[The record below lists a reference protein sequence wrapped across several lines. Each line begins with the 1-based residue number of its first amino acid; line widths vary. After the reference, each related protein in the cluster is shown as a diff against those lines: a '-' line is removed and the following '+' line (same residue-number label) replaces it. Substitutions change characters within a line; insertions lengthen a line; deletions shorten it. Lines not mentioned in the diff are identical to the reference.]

1 MLESLHAAASSQHM
15 RQAELRPTVHTAA
28 GAAELISSVRQ
39 HQAALMDSPRRGPF
53 KLLNETT
60 IALKNFRNT
69 QYYGS
74 ISIGT
79 PGQSFDVVFDTGSA
93 NLWVPGSGCMATGCL
108 SHSRFDSS
116 ASSTFE
122 EAGGSGIYIRF
133 GTGEVSGRLSRDTVS
148 THGVV
153 VERQSFIEVTDE
165 GSFPFGDYPFSGIV
179 GLAPPALAAP
189 GTRPL
194 FDSMM
199 EQRVLQQ
206 NLFTFHLAPLGDPH
220 GSSLVFGGVDY
231 RRLAPHD
238 NPIRWVPRAPSVYWE
253 VPMKDVSIAG
263 VPQRMCPA
271 GSCRVAIDT
280 GTSLFT
286 GPPASIRRL
295 TRSLR
300 RMMQRAAS
308 RRRPDGGGGG
318 GGGGGSG
325 GGGGGSGGG
334 GGNDAQGDLRG
345 HRCDLSLLPTITFN
359 VGGHKFDFAPQ
370 DYVLHTDD
378 PAAGEGESEDGGIQ
392 DGATSLSASD
402 EDGAAGNGGSSGA
415 GAGGGGDGGERKP
428 PPVPVASS
436 SSPHAIASDCAL
448 AFMALEVPPPRGP
461 LWIFGDIFLRKY
473 AAVFDRDHER
483 IGFALSASASAGVAS
498 ARLPLQNLPR
508 QTLQSPPAES
518 ADRPANVE
526 VDGDDAP
533 SSSSSSSSAAAAP
546 LHTPTAVEQQQPQP
560 TDEQQQQQLRDAVP
574 PTTKRSGSEAG
585 RLRPRGLFRG
595 GAWRAR
601 RQPPA
606 LQPFADATV
615 DVPTWASIT

>member
-1 MLESLHAAASSQHM
+1 
-15 RQAELRPTVHTAA
+15 
-28 GAAELISSVRQ
+28 
-39 HQAALMDSPRRGPF
+39 
-53 KLLNETT
+53 
-60 IALKNFRNT
+60 
-69 QYYGS
+69 
-74 ISIGT
+74 
-79 PGQSFDVVFDTGSA
+79 
-93 NLWVPGSGCMATGCL
+93 
-108 SHSRFDSS
+108 
-116 ASSTFE
+116 
-122 EAGGSGIYIRF
+122 
-133 GTGEVSGRLSRDTVS
+133 
-148 THGVV
+148 
-153 VERQSFIEVTDE
+153 
-165 GSFPFGDYPFSGIV
+165 
-179 GLAPPALAAP
+179 
-189 GTRPL
+189 
-194 FDSMM
+194 
-199 EQRVLQQ
+199 
-206 NLFTFHLAPLGDPH
+206 
-220 GSSLVFGGVDY
+220 
-231 RRLAPHD
+231 
-238 NPIRWVPRAPSVYWE
+238 
-253 VPMKDVSIAG
+253 
-263 VPQRMCPA
+263 
-271 GSCRVAIDT
+271 
-280 GTSLFT
+280 
-286 GPPASIRRL
+286 
-295 TRSLR
+295 
-300 RMMQRAAS
+300 MQRAAS

-318 GGGGGSG
+318 GGSSGGGS
-325 GGGGGSGGG
+325 G

-402 EDGAAGNGGSSGA
+402 EGGADGNGGSSGA

-436 SSPHAIASDCAL
+436 SAPHAIASDCAL

-498 ARLPLQNLPR
+498 ARLPLQ
-508 QTLQSPPAES
+508 SPPAES
-518 ADRPANVE
+518 AVLPANVD

-533 SSSSSSSSAAAAP
+533 SSSSSSSSAAAAAAAP
-546 LHTPTAVEQQQPQP
+546 SHTPTPVEQQPPQP
-560 TDEQQQQQLRDAVP
+560 TDEQQQLLRDAVP

-595 GAWRAR
+595 GVWRVR